1 MTLSLNR
8 ISIYMPHRLNDEE
21 LIQGF
26 IARNDVFEA
35 LIESLSDE
43 TPDSIPQHYLIIGQR
58 GMGKTTLLRRI
69 DVELRKNGAFNHL
82 IPLAFPEEQYN
93 LDRLSKLWLNC
104 LDALADT
111 LEVEGNKPLVEEM
124 DETIQKLSKITDD
137 TELAEKAFDYLKTT
151 TTQLNRRPV
160 LLIDNLNQ
168 VLDSLKE
175 NEQWQLR
182 NLITKAGSP
191 VLLGASTEP
200 VQYEYQAPFYDA
212 FRVFL
217 LEKLSF
223 EEVKDLLRSLS
234 EKTGETELLKKM
246 NTETARLRT
255 LYALTGGN
263 PRTTVMLFQVFA
275 KGFSASVYEDLDAL
289 LEAVTPLYKARFE
302 ELSAQLQVVVDAIA
316 LHWDPIRLDDLRELT
331 RLDNPQLSPQLKRLK
346 EVGWINQMEGFKRKN
361 GKESKGTVYE
371 ISERFFNVWY
381 LMRRSSRRQRREL
394 MCLAKF
400 LEVFYG
406 EDIEKAARYYL
417 QETAKGINHAT
428 YGLAMAEAMKNHP
441 LSKDLKYKAME
452 DLLEKNTLEEV
463 KLLFE
468 ISEDY
473 INEKE
478 KFFIEEIK
486 LAYNNK
492 NYEKIIEISDKWIK
506 LFTNNASA
514 YNNRGFAFGELKE
527 YEKAIVDYTKAIELD
542 ENHAFAYFYRGIA
555 YHYLNEYEKAIVD
568 YTKAIELDE
577 NDAFA
582 YNNRGIAYRNLNE
595 YEKAI
600 VDYTKAI
607 ELDKND
613 AFAYFNRG
621 FAYHYLNEYEKAIV
635 DYTKAI
641 ELDENNAFAYNNRG
655 IAYRNLNEYE
665 KAIVDYTKA
674 IELDGNY
681 VDAYNS
687 LGNIYLDILKEYEK
701 AREIFIKAIAIDQN
715 TVSPKFNLIFLLR
728 DKLHNM
734 QEAKKWFEEVKKIDY
749 SEIIDSY
756 NLIEAVFAFYDK
768 NAGIGSDFLRQALGV
783 IGENLPETT
792 FDDWQR
798 SAAVIVKLGYGEEL
812 LEVFRQTGHDKIL
825 RPFYEAVQALIY
837 GTPDYLNSV
846 AAELRESALSI
857 YEFMKRYNEV

>member
-542 ENHAFAYFYRGIA
+542 
-555 YHYLNEYEKAIVD
+555 
-568 YTKAIELDE
+568 
-577 NDAFA
+577 
-582 YNNRGIAYRNLNE
+582 
-595 YEKAI
+595 
-600 VDYTKAI
+600 
-607 ELDKND
+607 
-613 AFAYFNRG
+613 
-621 FAYHYLNEYEKAIV
+621 
-635 DYTKAI
+635 
-641 ELDENNAFAYNNRG
+641 
-655 IAYRNLNEYE
+655 
-665 KAIVDYTKA
+665 
-674 IELDGNY
+674 GNY